1 MIFWQYQINAFS
13 SSEISACSYP
23 VSFHIKSHTGK
34 LLLVLLMVR
43 EMQMPLCNN
52 HYTMSLAPSV
62 KKEEMMQ
69 RSSSYKRYNITSKG
83 AFFKT
88 VGALL
93 LLLTHGA
100 YRQPFTHNES
110 SAGILDS

>member
-13 SSEISACSYP
+13 SSEISAYSYP

-52 HYTMSLAPSV
+52 HYTMSLVPSV
-62 KKEEMMQ
+62 KKEEMMR
-69 RSSSYKRYNITSKG
+69 RSSSYKRHNITSKG
-83 AFFKT
+83 AFFKMWGSFVT
-88 VGALL
+88 VVPWCLQAAFY
-93 LLLTHGA
+93 T
-100 YRQPFTHNES
+100 Q
-110 SAGILDS
+110 